1 MSSQIEDW
9 ANKCLYT
16 CNCAVFTYI
25 TIDCASTAVTVYCVL
40 VAIVRCLVLIW
51 KWGAQQDLE
60 FMIIIITVSRIS
72 ALFFFCSSSC
82 HIFCFFSS
90 CSTIVMHNA
99 PICRH
104 MHLFLLT
111 SWAPKHEQGNVSKQV
126 PCDLQLCTMHRS
138 ADACIFFLLIS
149 WAPKHEQGNICNKCR
164 GAYSCEQCTDLQM
177 HASFPSHEHQNMNRE
192 HKQVSCDLQLCTT
205 HRSADAHIFF
215 FSHCD
220 HQTWTR
226 ECKQVPCDLK
236 LCTMHRSV
244 DAHIFFFS
252 HPEHQNMN
260 RET

>member
-1 MSSQIEDW
+1 MSSQIEDCV
-9 ANKCLYT
+9 NKCLYT

-51 KWGAQQDLE
+51 KWGAQQDLV

-104 MHLFLLT
+104 MYLFLLT

-126 PCDLQLCTMHRS
+126 PCDLQLCTMHWS
-138 ADACIFFLLIS
+138 ADACIF
-149 WAPKHEQGNICNKCR
+149 
-164 GAYSCEQCTDLQM
+164 
-177 HASFPSHEHQNMNRE
+177 SFSYHEHQN
-192 HKQVSCDLQLCTT
+192 T
-205 HRSADAHIFF
+205 
-215 FSHCD
+215 
-220 HQTWTR
+220 
-226 ECKQVPCDLK
+226 
-236 LCTMHRSV
+236 
-244 DAHIFFFS
+244 
-252 HPEHQNMN
+252 N
-260 RET
+260 RETYVTSVVGPTAVHNAPICRRTHLFLLTLWPPNMNKGM